1 MTGVHAGL
9 LTFLQLSLT
18 LLLME
23 LTKTIAE
30 KLGNVFINIGQ
41 GVILGSL
48 VSGLF
53 GSEFRVAL
61 LLTGLSLGVYTIY
74 SGLVIL
80 SQSKHMEG

>member
-1 MTGVHAGL
+1 
-9 LTFLQLSLT
+9 
-18 LLLME
+18 ME